1 LERGE
6 NDCLGALLG
15 LFRWPEIFCKLKQ
28 KNYLGPLKWVFKRYF
43 RTFMKKILLL
53 SFALVALLVSNFS
66 TVSAQPCVVDNQY
79 TSPGIYPSD
88 TLADMTVSVAYN
100 EVVQFVFPVD
110 TVLFGFTL
118 AFDSFLV
125 SQVTQIP
132 NGLNWECNLNHPL
145 CHYVSNPPNL
155 TRGCVKIYGT
165 PVAGSPAFP
174 AYDSIIVTGVAYVTV
189 PFVGVQSI
197 PQDIPVYYRVD
208 PFVSTASPFATAGLS
223 IAPVPVA
230 GQANVRYNLAADA
243 NVKVTVLDLLGREV
257 AVLSEGMQR
266 TGMQELVLDSKDLP
280 SGSYLLKLSIN
291 NNEFVQTRKFTS
303 VR

>member
-1 LERGE
+1 
-6 NDCLGALLG
+6 
-15 LFRWPEIFCKLKQ
+15 
-28 KNYLGPLKWVFKRYF
+28 
-43 RTFMKKILLL
+43 MKKILLL
-53 SFALVALLVSNFS
+53 SFAFAALMVGQFS
-66 TVSAQPCVVDNQY
+66 SVTAQVCVVDPQY

-88 TLADMTVSVAYN
+88 TLADMEEAVAYN

-132 NGLNWECNLNHPL
+132 AGLNYECNQNHPT
-145 CHYVSNPPNL
+145 CNYISNPPNL

-165 PVAGSPAFP
+165 PTTATAAYP

-197 PQDIPVYYRVD
+197 PQDISVYYRIGGV
-208 PFVSTASPFATAGLS
+208 VANASPFATSGLN
-223 IAPVPVA
+223 IAPNPVA
-230 GQANVRYNLAADA
+230 GQANVRYNLVSDA
-243 NVKVTVLDLLGREV
+243 VVKISVMDLMGREV

-266 TGMQELVLDSKDLP
+266 QGAQELVIDSKDLAT
-280 SGSYLLKLSIN
+280 GAYLLKMNIN
-291 NNEFVQTRKFTS
+291 DGEYVATKKFTA
-303 VR
+303 VH